1 MGDRGTQELRFAS
14 CILVDRKEKP
24 MSIKSKITDLLK
36 GTETHSGD
44 TRKKAGAGP
53 ALAAHSKDA
62 KSKEASGQNKKAAKK

>member
-1 MGDRGTQELRFAS
+1 
-14 CILVDRKEKP
+14 
-24 MSIKSKITDLLK
+24 MSIKSKITDVLK